1 MTYSKD
7 LITGLEEKAKVL
19 RRDTIKMIK
28 EAGGGWLGGSF
39 SEADIIAVLIFQ
51 HMKHDPKNPKWEDK
65 DRLIVS
71 KAHCCETVY
80 AALGEAGY
88 FSKKEFSFYGKLGAV
103 LQAHTD
109 QRTTPGIEYSGGSLG
124 QGLSFALGEA
134 WAARIG
140 APKDKEGRAIP
151 RYRVFCILGDGECNE
166 GQVWEAVMAA
176 NHYKV
181 DNLIA
186 IVDHNKFQSSGT
198 VEERINLVP
207 LAEKWRTFGWDVTE
221 IDGHN
226 YKEILSALERAD
238 KTPGKPH
245 TIIAHTVKGKGV
257 PAFEH
262 KNLHFCKL
270 TDDMYANAMKA
281 LK

>member
-1 MTYSKD
+1 MAHDEK
-7 LITGLEEKAKVL
+7 LIKALEEKAKTL
-19 RRDTIKMIK
+19 RRDAVEMIK
-28 EAGGGWLGGSF
+28 ASESGWIGGSF
-39 SEADIIAVLIFQ
+39 SQADVVTALVFH
-51 HMKHDPKNPKWEDK
+51 HMKHDPKNPQWVDR

-88 FSKKEFSFYGKLGAV
+88 FDKKEYLSYGKFGAV
-103 LQAHTD
+103 LQAHTE
-109 QRTTPGIEYSGGSLG
+109 RIVPGIEYSGGSLG

-134 WAARIG
+134 MAARIG
-140 APKDKEGRAIP
+140 RPAPL
-151 RYRVFCILGDGECNE
+151 YRVFCILGDGECNE

-176 NHYKV
+176 AHYKA
-181 DNLIA
+181 DNLVA
-186 IVDHNKFQSSGT
+186 IIDHNKFQSGAA
-198 VEERINLVP
+198 VEDRLNLTP
-207 LAEKWRTFGWDVTE
+207 MIEKWQAFGWDAVE

-226 YKEILSALERAD
+226 YTEILTALENAA

-245 TIIAHTVKGKGV
+245 AIIAHTVKCKGV

-270 TDDMYANAMKA
+270 TDDMYAEAMA
-281 LK
+281 VLG

>member
-1 MTYSKD
+1 MVHNKE
-7 LITGLEEKAKVL
+7 LITRLENQAKLL
-19 RRDTIKMIK
+19 RLDTIEMIM

-39 SEADIIAVLIFQ
+39 SEADIITALVFH
-51 HMKHDPKNPKWEDK
+51 HMKCNPQNPKWEDR

-71 KAHCCETVY
+71 KAHCGEMVY

-88 FSKKEFSFYGKLGAV
+88 FSKKEFSSYGKLGAV
-103 LQAHTD
+103 LQVHTD

-134 WAARIG
+134 LVAKIG

-151 RYRVFCILGDGECNE
+151 RYRAFCILGDGECNE

-176 NHYKV
+176 SHYKV

-186 IVDHNKFQSSGT
+186 IVDHNKFQSTAT
-198 VEERINLVP
+198 VEDRMDLTP
-207 LAEKWRTFGWDVTE
+207 LAEKWGAFGWHVAE

-226 YKEILSALERAD
+226 FDEILSALEMAD
-238 KTPGKPH
+238 KTPAKPH
-245 TIIAHTVKGKGV
+245 AIIAHTVKGKGV

-270 TDDMYANAMKA
+270 TDEMYAEATKVLA
-281 LK
+281 